1 MIDYEAF
8 VRIKHY
14 HQQEGLSPSQIAA
27 ALDLDERTVRKWLVE
42 KHYHPRTPAPR
53 QSKLDPLQSLYH
65 PPPGDPSLYRGP
77 ALPKDPG
84 GGL

>member
-27 ALDLDERTVRKWLVE
+27 ALDLDERTVRKWLAE
-42 KHYHPRTPAPR
+42 KHYRSRTPGPAPK
-53 QSKLDPLQSLYH
+53 QTGPFQSLYH

-77 ALPKDPG
+77 GLPKDPG